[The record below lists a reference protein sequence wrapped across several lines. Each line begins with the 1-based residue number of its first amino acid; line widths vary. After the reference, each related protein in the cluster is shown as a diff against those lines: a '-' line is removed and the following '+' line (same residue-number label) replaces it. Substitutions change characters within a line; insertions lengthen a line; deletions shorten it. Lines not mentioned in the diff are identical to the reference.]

1 MQCSNNNL
9 HNIMRLRDAIKGRA
23 RENVESLL
31 GNSAN
36 VEIIIQTLKETFGRP
51 EQLITSQIEKVRSI
65 PPIANDN
72 LEALVDFANK
82 IYNMATFVKNA
93 SGEHHLSNPSLLSEL
108 VSKLS
113 TSRQMQWAEKCLQ
126 LQRPATIMDFAE
138 WLTVL
143 PTTSTN
149 SAPSRRHF
157 HAPPSNRK
165 YVNVTVNQCPVCRGE
180 CTNLKNCQH
189 FLNMSIN
196 ERWNHIKQHKICFCC
211 LKSGHQVKQCYTKRR
226 CGVNDCPKPHNHLL
240 HQTLSPPGSAEEP
253 THLSTTELDSN
264 NRPGTSNAQQTRNE
278 RRNCHAA
285 HSTENVLF
293 QILPIKLHGQHKTIT
308 TYAFIDDGANVSML
322 DKEIARELGIR
333 GEQEYLE
340 LQWLNKHRE
349 SQRTEKIR
357 VTCRLKH
364 RSYCLILDQLFQSPD

>member
-1 MQCSNNNL
+1 MSVHNSYPNSFAPIPQKKIYPLPTFSGLPEEWQTFFEAFESTTAEFGYNNL
-9 HNIMRLRDAIKGRA
+9 HKIMRLRDAIKGRA

-51 EQLITSQIEKVRSI
+51 EQLIRSQIEKVRSI

-143 PTTSTN
+143 RRLANIVHDTLPTTSTN

-165 YVNVTVNQCPVCRGE
+165 YVNVTVNQCPVCR
-180 CTNLKNCQH
+180 
-189 FLNMSIN
+189 
-196 ERWNHIKQHKICFCC
+196 
-211 LKSGHQVKQCYTKRR
+211 V
-226 CGVNDCPKPHNHLL
+226 
-240 HQTLSPPGSAEEP
+240 
-253 THLSTTELDSN
+253 
-264 NRPGTSNAQQTRNE
+264 
-278 RRNCHAA
+278 
-285 HSTENVLF
+285 
-293 QILPIKLHGQHKTIT
+293 PIKTPQLLSDFGPIVSITRLGAVIYGPIPGEKSSCVKRALHFRKCACHRRYAQRRQTKSKEGSKFTHVGMPTIV
-308 TYAFIDDGANVSML
+308 VSY
-322 DKEIARELGIR
+322 I
-333 GEQEYLE
+333 
-340 LQWLNKHRE
+340 
-349 SQRTEKIR
+349 
-357 VTCRLKH
+357 
-364 RSYCLILDQLFQSPD
+364 